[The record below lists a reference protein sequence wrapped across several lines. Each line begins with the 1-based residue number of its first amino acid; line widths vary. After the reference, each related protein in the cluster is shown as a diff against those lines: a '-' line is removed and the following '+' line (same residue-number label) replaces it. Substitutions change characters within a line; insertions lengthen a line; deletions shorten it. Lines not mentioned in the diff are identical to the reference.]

1 MDKRL
6 KKDQGK
12 LKLFKKFGYDILRAR
27 EQIVSGADLSG
38 TILEVGTG
46 KGHLLAALAQKGLR
60 VVSID
65 MDRKQQSVA
74 RANLKA
80 KRFGNLAKL
89 KIMNA
94 EQLIFKDGTFD
105 GVISVNFLH
114 HAHNPLRC
122 VKEMVRVA
130 KNILVLADLNKKGE
144 RIMDKVNALEGHS
157 HPRSKVAFKAL
168 KVFLEKSGMRVK
180 TYRGVCETALIARK
194 EE

>member
-1 MDKRL
+1 
-6 KKDQGK
+6 
-12 LKLFKKFGYDILRAR
+12 
-27 EQIVSGADLSG
+27 
-38 TILEVGTG
+38 
-46 KGHLLAALAQKGLR
+46 
-60 VVSID
+60 
-65 MDRKQQSVA
+65 
-74 RANLKA
+74 
-80 KRFGNLAKL
+80 
-89 KIMNA
+89 
-94 EQLIFKDGTFD
+94 
-105 GVISVNFLH
+105 VISVNFLH